1 MGKESATGHS
11 EPSGVKGTAAGTST
25 GNSGAGAAKSGGTG
39 GRGTAS
45 TKKSEKLP
53 KLLMVDVPGS
63 DSEEPPKKKRGRPPG
78 TGTKKKSAAKKK
90 AAGNVDSSQLK
101 MLLLTTSAIVAA
113 RPGMEDFALTA
124 DEAEQICTPL
134 ANIMA
139 KSEGVA
145 GVASEYADHIA
156 LLLACFTIFIPKFL
170 MWKSKQPKKKEVKKN
185 VLPKR
190 ELPKQPTEQRGNEV
204 KAERPHQGSAERSG
218 EPVSKQFGGSLH
230 QLIPFGGY

>member
-1 MGKESATGHS
+1 PKPDGN
-11 EPSGVKGTAAGTST
+11 KGTAAGTST
-25 GNSGAGAAKSGGTG
+25 GNSSTGTAKSGGTG

-45 TKKSEKLP
+45 TKQSENAP
-53 KLLMVDVPGS
+53 RVVMVDVPGS
-63 DSEEPPKKKRGRPPG
+63 DQEEQPKKKRGRPPG

-90 AAGNVDSSQLK
+90 TAGNVDSSQLK

-156 LLLACFTIFIPKFL
+156 LLIACFTIFIPKFI
-170 MWKSKQPKKKEVKKN
+170 MWKSKQPKKKEVQKN

-190 ELPKQPTEQRGNEV
+190 ELPKQPTEQRGNES
-204 KAERPHQGSAERSG
+204 APERTNQKPAERSG
-218 EPVSKQFGGSLH
+218 EPTSKQFGGSLH

>member
-1 MGKESATGHS
+1 MGKESATGH
-11 EPSGVKGTAAGTST
+11 PKPDGNKGTAGGTSAGNSSAGTS
-25 GNSGAGAAKSGGTG
+25 KSGGTG
-39 GRGTAS
+39 GRGTSSA
-45 TKKSEKLP
+45 KQGEKLP

-63 DSEEPPKKKRGRPPG
+63 DQEEQPKKKRGRPPG

-90 AAGNVDSSQLK
+90 TVGNVDSSQLK

-113 RPGMEDFALTA
+113 RPGMEDFALSPE
-124 DEAEQICTPL
+124 EAEQICTPL

-156 LLLACFTIFIPKFL
+156 LLIACFTIFIPKFI
-170 MWKSKQPKKKEVKKN
+170 MWKSKQPKKKEVTKN

-190 ELPKQPTEQRGNEV
+190 ELPKQPTERGKERAPEAISQGN
-204 KAERPHQGSAERSG
+204 AEQAG
-218 EPVSKQFGGSLH
+218 EPSSKQFGGSLH
-230 QLIPFGGY
+230 QLIPFGGF